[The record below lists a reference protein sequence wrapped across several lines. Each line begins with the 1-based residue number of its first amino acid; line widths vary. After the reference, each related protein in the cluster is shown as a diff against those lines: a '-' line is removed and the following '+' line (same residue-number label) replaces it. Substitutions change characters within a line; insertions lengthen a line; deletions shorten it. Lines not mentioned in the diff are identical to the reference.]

1 MFLFY
6 VILSPP
12 NEKHTNNSN
21 IINHLNDNNMFIPG
35 LICKTQA
42 SYQLR
47 SNDDFT
53 GSMPGS
59 VNLYHFVSIQIRYKG
74 YFLTCC

>member
-21 IINHLNDNNMFIPG
+21 IINHLNDNELLTHG
-35 LICKTQA
+35 LICKIQA
-42 SYQLR
+42 PYQ
-47 SNDDFT
+47 SKTNDIFT
-53 GSMPGS
+53 EQMPATAKM
-59 VNLYHFVSIQIRYKG
+59 YH
-74 YFLTCC
+74 

>member
-21 IINHLNDNNMFIPG
+21 IINNLNDNKVLTTG
-35 LICKTQA
+35 LNCKTQ
-42 SYQLR
+42 STYQACANNL
-47 SNDDFT
+47 FT
-53 GSMPGS
+53 VQMRI
-59 VNLYHFVSIQIRYKG
+59 VENMYHHVS
-74 YFLTCC
+74 

>member
-1 MFLFY
+1 
-6 VILSPP
+6 
-12 NEKHTNNSN
+12 
-21 IINHLNDNNMFIPG
+21 MFIPG

-59 VNLYHFVSIQIRYKG
+59 VNLYHFVSIQIRYKD
-74 YFLTCC
+74 YFLTCY

>member
-21 IINHLNDNNMFIPG
+21 IINHLNDNSLFILG
-35 LICKTQA
+35 LICKTRA

-47 SNDDFT
+47 SNDIFT
-53 GSMPGS
+53 ESMPGPGD
-59 VNLYHFVSIQIRYKG
+59 LYHFVSIQICYKD